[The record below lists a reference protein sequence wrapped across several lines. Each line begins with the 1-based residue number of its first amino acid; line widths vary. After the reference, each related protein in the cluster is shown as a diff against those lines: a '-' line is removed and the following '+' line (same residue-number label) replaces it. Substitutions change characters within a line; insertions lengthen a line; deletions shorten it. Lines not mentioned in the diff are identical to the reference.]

1 MCKKM
6 HIAFFVLKLF
16 FYFVEIKLFYTF
28 APQNQK
34 NIMRVFHTQ
43 ESREKELSFP
53 QKCLREDAWLGE
65 AYYFWKEIED
75 AEDWGY
81 SSKRRTGY
89 FEVYDCILKSE
100 NYLDTVFNED
110 HYYFWLKQLEKI
122 AKTIIKKTKEKPT
135 LKELNDYI
143 FDRGIWREVD
153 FIQFQDLPTGEKHSF
168 VKPITYNNGKIR
180 TIAFRKRIQI
190 AVYNPNIIQNFSFL
204 KQEKI

>member
-65 AYYFWKEIED
+65 A
-75 AEDWGY
+75 
-81 SSKRRTGY
+81 
-89 FEVYDCILKSE
+89 
-100 NYLDTVFNED
+100 
-110 HYYFWLKQLEKI
+110 
-122 AKTIIKKTKEKPT
+122 
-135 LKELNDYI
+135 
-143 FDRGIWREVD
+143 
-153 FIQFQDLPTGEKHSF
+153 
-168 VKPITYNNGKIR
+168 
-180 TIAFRKRIQI
+180 
-190 AVYNPNIIQNFSFL
+190 
-204 KQEKI
+204 